1 MSRYYHAYP
10 KKRRPHSNYAKL
22 FNDEDKAKMEY
33 NRNMDFRS
41 FVQNWNADIPELL
54 AWSLL
59 DFYKACKNNGLQL
72 TLALNLQ

>member
-1 MSRYYHAYP
+1 MSRYYHTFPHQY
-10 KKRRPHSNYAKL
+10 KRKPDYSKL
-22 FNDEDKAKMEY
+22 FNGEDKAKMEY

-41 FVQNWNADIPELL
+41 FVQNWNTDMPELL

-59 DFYKACKNNGLQL
+59 DFYKAYKNNGFQL